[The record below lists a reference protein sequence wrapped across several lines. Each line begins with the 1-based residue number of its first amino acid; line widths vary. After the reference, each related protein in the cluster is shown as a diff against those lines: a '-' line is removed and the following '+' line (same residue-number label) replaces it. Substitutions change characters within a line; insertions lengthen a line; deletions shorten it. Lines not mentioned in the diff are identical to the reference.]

1 MKSLVKTL
9 RKHLG
14 EAYVLDKPEELAA
27 YDCDACTL
35 IKESPDLVALPK
47 TTAEVVS
54 VVNACL
60 HYGIPYT
67 ARGSGTGLSG
77 GALPVEG
84 GVLIALNRMNSIL
97 EIDVANRVAR
107 VEVGVVN
114 ARLNQ
119 KLLPHGLFYAPD
131 PSSQAACTLGG
142 NIAEN
147 AGGIHCIQYGVTT
160 DHILGMEVVL
170 PNGKP
175 VFVGSKNRRSH
186 GPNLTGLLVGSEGTL
201 GIVTQAFIKL
211 TPLPEKTVV
220 YLAAFSSEAD
230 AGAAVSAIIKL
241 GIQASAIEFL
251 DAFTI
256 RAVNEAFHVG
266 FPEQAEAVLLIEL
279 AGSAI
284 QVDTDEPVLTTVL
297 SENGMTQLRTGQTDE
312 ERHALWKSR
321 KGTVAAYG
329 RYLPAFYLHD
339 CVIPRSQLVP
349 ILNKIH
355 EVATRYDI
363 TIGNVFHAGDGNLH
377 PNILFDPDD
386 KPMLQRALRGGEE
399 ILKACL
405 AVGGTLSGEHG
416 IGIEKSHYMTLQFSA
431 SSLDKMRQLKQVF
444 DPAHLCN
451 PNKILPMRAGCGE
464 ARKAHSPALL
474 TRGDLWI

>member
-1 MKSLVKTL
+1 
-9 RKHLG
+9 
-14 EAYVLDKPEELAA
+14 
-27 YDCDACTL
+27 
-35 IKESPDLVALPK
+35 
-47 TTAEVVS
+47 
-54 VVNACL
+54 
-60 HYGIPYT
+60 
-67 ARGSGTGLSG
+67 
-77 GALPVEG
+77 
-84 GVLIALNRMNSIL
+84 
-97 EIDVANRVAR
+97 
-107 VEVGVVN
+107 
-114 ARLNQ
+114 
-119 KLLPHGLFYAPD
+119 LLPHGLFYAPD

-256 RAVNEAFHVG
+256 RAVNDAFHVG

-431 SSLDKMRQLKQVF
+431 SSLDKMHQLKQVF